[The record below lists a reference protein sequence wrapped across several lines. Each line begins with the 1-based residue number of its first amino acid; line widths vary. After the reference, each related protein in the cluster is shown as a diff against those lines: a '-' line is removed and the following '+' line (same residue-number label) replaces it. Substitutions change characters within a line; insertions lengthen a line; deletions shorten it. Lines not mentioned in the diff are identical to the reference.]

1 MSKRLG
7 WRGRGGEVKK
17 RGTKTMEGGCAM
29 GTGDT
34 RGFTLYEAF
43 GACEIGPWWAGMAD
57 L

>member
-7 WRGRGGEVKK
+7 WRGRGEGVKK
-17 RGTKTMEGGCAM
+17 RGTKTVEGGCAM
-29 GTGDT
+29 RTGDT